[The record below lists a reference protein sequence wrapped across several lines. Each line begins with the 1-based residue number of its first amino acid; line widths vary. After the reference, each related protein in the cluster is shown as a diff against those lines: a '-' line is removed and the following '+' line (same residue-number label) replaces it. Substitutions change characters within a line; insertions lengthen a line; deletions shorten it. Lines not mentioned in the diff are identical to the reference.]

1 MHASLLTLIAS
12 LPIPRRDALSTSH
25 LTAPESQEIRTPE
38 QAKQALER
46 KGVSIAAWA
55 LANGFN
61 PNLVHEVLAGRKKGI
76 RGQSHNIAVKLGL
89 KAGVVCTD
97 PANALAA

>member
-1 MHASLLTLIAS
+1 MKL
-12 LPIPRRDALSTSH
+12 
-25 LTAPESQEIRTPE
+25 RTPE
-38 QAKQALER
+38 QARAELER

-55 LANGFN
+55 MANNFN

-89 KAGVVCTD
+89 KAGSICIN
-97 PANALAA
+97 PATALAA

>member
-1 MHASLLTLIAS
+1 MKL
-12 LPIPRRDALSTSH
+12 
-25 LTAPESQEIRTPE
+25 RTPDQVRAE
-38 QAKQALER
+38 LER

-55 LANGFN
+55 LANKFN

-76 RGQSHNIAVKLGL
+76 RGQSHDIAVKLGL
-89 KAGVVCTD
+89 KAGSICTD

>member
-1 MHASLLTLIAS
+1 MKL
-12 LPIPRRDALSTSH
+12 
-25 LTAPESQEIRTPE
+25 RTPE
-38 QAKQALER
+38 QARAELER
-46 KGVSIAAWA
+46 NGVSIAAWA
-55 LANGFN
+55 MANKFN

-89 KAGVVCTD
+89 KVGVVCTD

>member
-1 MHASLLTLIAS
+1 MKL
-12 LPIPRRDALSTSH
+12 
-25 LTAPESQEIRTPE
+25 RTPE
-38 QAKQALER
+38 QARAELER

-55 LANGFN
+55 MANKFN
-61 PNLVHEVLAGRKKGI
+61 PNLVHEVLAGRKKGV

-89 KAGVVCTD
+89 KAGSICND